1 MKKNENKN
9 PNSCSTREQEKLR
22 EQELDDC
29 FFASNC
35 ASARDCTG
43 TVVRGPQSDGVA
55 EAYDEVYHYKPQV
68 PDELKR
74 K

>member
-1 MKKNENKN
+1 MKKQHDLIDE
-9 PNSCSTREQEKLR
+9 
-22 EQELDDC
+22 ELNDC
-29 FFASNC
+29 FFASNA

-43 TVVRGPQSDGVA
+43 TVVRGPKSTGVS

-68 PDELKR
+68 ADELKR